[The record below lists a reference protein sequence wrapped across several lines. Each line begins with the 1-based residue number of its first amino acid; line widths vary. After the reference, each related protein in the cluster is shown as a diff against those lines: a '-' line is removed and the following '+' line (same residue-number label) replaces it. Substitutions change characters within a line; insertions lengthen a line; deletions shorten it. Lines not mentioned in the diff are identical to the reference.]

1 MPEPS
6 LQMDSWA
13 AQAFRSGGWLVAPYE
28 WHEWQRFHALAPPT
42 SFPVQPANAA
52 ADFIASIE
60 ILRGLSPLQVEEKL
74 RAAAAAQDCYE
85 D

>member
-1 MPEPS
+1 
-6 LQMDSWA
+6 MDSWD
-13 AQAFRSGGWLVAPYE
+13 AQAFHSDGWLVAPNE
-28 WHEWQRFHALAPPT
+28 WHEWQWFHAPAPST

>member
-1 MPEPS
+1 MPDPS
-6 LQMDSWA
+6 LQMDSWD
-13 AQAFRSGGWLVAPYE
+13 AQAFHSDGWLVAPNE
-28 WHEWQRFHALAPPT
+28 CHEWQWFHAPAPST
-42 SFPVQPANAA
+42 SFPVQPA
-52 ADFIASIE
+52 IASIE